1 MGALQAIIIFIVG
14 YIVIDKI
21 DAIVSRIGDYPMF
34 SSLIEKIFISPNA
47 NKKSKE
53 QKFALYLLLIC
64 IVALVSFL

>member
-21 DAIVSRIGDYPMF
+21 DAIVSRIADYPMF
-34 SSLIEKIFISPNA
+34 SNLIEKIFISPTANA
-47 NKKSKE
+47 NSKK